1 MFPALCSSVFGCASQ
16 EVGVSTPLIRSVQAR
31 LIQFK
36 FKGTPTFHGMGG
48 MAWVVA
54 QTYPIK
60 IAIHASRRGLRDHV
74 NLPNAT
80 LFDSYVE
87 YVERPPSKAPVFHH
101 GNIQSCRH
109 TMIHLGHDKLQ
120 TYAQITG
127 ARSTPL
133 HNNQPGLYRN

>member
-1 MFPALCSSVFGCASQ
+1 M
-16 EVGVSTPLIRSVQAR
+16 GVSKTFKRNVLFQAVSSIIFIGVWLCKLGSR
-31 LIQFK
+31 RPHPPYSSRPSSSYQFK

-101 GNIQSCRH
+101 GNIQSC
-109 TMIHLGHDKLQ
+109 
-120 TYAQITG
+120 
-127 ARSTPL
+127 
-133 HNNQPGLYRN
+133 